1 MVGKRVT
8 IEVDAVRRLTAAAR
22 HDLTDGA
29 PVERLAGSVAD
40 GGLLLRHRAATA
52 ELGTAAVRLRERLDT
67 LRALVGQL
75 ADAVDASAT
84 AMNTMDGGNAHKLD
98 QISAAEVGATP
109 APRGW
114 VSSLHPE
121 DE

>member
-1 MVGKRVT
+1 MGKQVT
-8 IEVDAVRRLTAAAR
+8 IDVDAVRTLTAAAR
-22 HDLTDGA
+22 HDLPDGA
-29 PVERLAGSVAD
+29 PVHRLAGSVAD

-52 ELGTAAVRLRERLDT
+52 ALGTAAVRLRERLDT

-84 AMNTMDGGNAHKLD
+84 AMDTMDGAHAHKLD
-98 QISAAEVGATP
+98 QISAAEDGATP

-114 VSSLHPE
+114 ASSLHPE
-121 DE
+121 EE